1 MCIVVSLNAYP
12 MLNDA
17 SKPEVTTPCTR
28 TPPSIPTCLTNI
40 LHHALT
46 IRTPAMPADTDK
58 RAAAQQAVD
67 VLHEI
72 GTILV
77 RITRQALCA
86 AADSAPQNCQ
96 LDRRALS
103 ICISLIERGVNP
115 EALAQV
121 VKELRQE
128 AQHVEQGRRS

>member
-1 MCIVVSLNAYP
+1 M
-12 MLNDA
+12 
-17 SKPEVTTPCTR
+17 
-28 TPPSIPTCLTNI
+28 PP
-40 LHHALT
+40 
-46 IRTPAMPADTDK
+46 DTDK

-72 GTILV
+72 GTIL
-77 RITRQALCA
+77 
-86 AADSAPQNCQ
+86 NCQ

-115 EALAQV
+115 EALAMV

-128 AQHVEQGRRS
+128 AQQVEQARRS